1 MSAKSNTPDEECTNP
16 MQGHHRADS
25 DEHLGAVE
33 GDRPSDSPQ
42 QGNSNAPA
50 LNEEGLPDDPT
61 AIAQDVIG
69 ANADETE
76 G

>member
-1 MSAKSNTPDEECTNP
+1 MPAKSNTPEPERMNS
-16 MQGHHRADS
+16 MQPHDHADS
-25 DEHLGAVE
+25 DEHIGAVE

-42 QGNSNAPA
+42 QGNPNAPG
-50 LNEEGLPDDPT
+50 LNDEGLPADST

-69 ANADETE
+69 ANVDETE

>member
-1 MSAKSNTPDEECTNP
+1 MSAKLNTPERQCMNS
-16 MQGHHRADS
+16 MQRDRATS
-25 DEHLGAVE
+25 DEHIGAVE

-42 QGNSNAPA
+42 QGNPNAPA
-50 LNEEGLPDDPT
+50 LDDEGLPDDPA

-69 ANADETE
+69 ANIDETE